1 MKKPSVTAQEV
12 SAVKEQYMHFLKSH
26 SRVPQPTFWLAFASR
41 VKLIRQK
48 KELNRAVK
56 ELLESI

>member
-1 MKKPSVTAQEV
+1 MKKPSATAQEV
-12 SAVKEQYMHFLKSH
+12 RAVKEQYMHFLKNR

-41 VKLIRQK
+41 VKLIRQQ
-48 KELNRAVK
+48 KENNRALK